1 MRDAVGLMHAI
12 VVVQR
17 HHSLFT
23 EFYFLTT
30 KLQILVLNVN
40 RLPGEVE
47 SGLQR
52 SFWPE
57 TFVTNQRAH
66 CLTSSRRS

>member
-30 KLQILVLNVN
+30 KLHI
-40 RLPGEVE
+40 
-47 SGLQR
+47 
-52 SFWPE
+52 
-57 TFVTNQRAH
+57 
-66 CLTSSRRS
+66 